1 VKICVTINT
10 CFMVCNITKECE
22 IIVYFNIIIVGI
34 KVFLG
39 TAKLVNFLIVI
50 SNTLSSSVQVD
61 NGGHLI

>member
-1 VKICVTINT
+1 
-10 CFMVCNITKECE
+10 MVCNITKECE